1 MSKSIDCFLPFLN
14 EEQAQTTISSLQA
27 SKEVNRIFL
36 LCTPESSTKEIAGC
50 ERLEITSLHAYTT
63 AEAIAQKSRAP
74 YTLVYFKEQPV
85 TFTYLALERLVNTAQ
100 DADAYLT
107 YADHWSIEGGE
118 TKAAPCIDYQ
128 MGSLRDDFDFGSV
141 LLYKTDQLKQF
152 FLLNADS
159 FLTELQH
166 ATWYA
171 IRLDFSDHI
180 FHMQEKIYTEQ
191 EMDLR
196 KSGEKQ
202 FDYVDPRNRSRQ
214 IEMEQ
219 VCTWYLQDEEHLGYL
234 EPGDYYPM
242 DIQADDFPVEASVV
256 IPVRNR
262 VRTIRD
268 AIQSVLTQETTF
280 AFNLIIV
287 DNGSTDGTTE
297 AIREFTADSR
307 VIHII
312 PERNDLGIGGCW
324 NMAIMHSQCG
334 RFAVQLDSD
343 DLYSSPATLQKIVDK
358 FYEENCAMVIGSY
371 RMCNFQLETLPPGL
385 IDHAE
390 WTEENGRNNALRIN
404 GLGAPRAFYT
414 PIVRKIQF
422 PNTSYGE
429 DYCMGLKLSRHY
441 RIGRIFEELY
451 LCRRWEGNSDSALS
465 REKVNANNLY
475 KDSLRTAELKARIAY
490 NKQAPKDLVQRM
502 TWDDFDQHISELY
515 QVKTKQKG
523 SGKKAVTLQ
532 FNPARIR
539 STGAKLDKKTLAD
552 RPCFLCSENR
562 PAQQYSQ
569 KTIEDYEL
577 LVNPFPILKDHYTIP
592 SLKHEDQLIQHHF
605 TDFELLAAQN
615 CNEASEDLIVFYN
628 GPQCGASAPDHLH
641 FQMGNGTALP
651 LINTLKDKIDND
663 KLKPKDML
671 VNEDK
676 IALFQVTDCNAPAL
690 LIVSAMEH
698 SQNPLFQQIYNA
710 LPVHEG
716 QSEPGMNLIGWTQRY
731 TPFGDVHVTLII
743 PRAKHR
749 PACYFAEGEAQALV
763 SPGALDM
770 AGLVIL
776 PREEDFKK
784 LKTEQVQGIL
794 AECGVSQEEFEGII
808 AKIEK

>member
-1 MSKSIDCFLPFLN
+1 MSKTIDCFIPFLN
-14 EEQAQTTISSLQA
+14 AEQAQITISSLQA
-27 SKEVNRIFL
+27 SKEVNHIYL
-36 LCTPESSTKEIAGC
+36 LCTPESSKDKIEGC
-50 ERLEITSLHAYTT
+50 EILEVPSLHAYTA
-63 AEAIAQKSRAP
+63 AETIAQNAQAP
-74 YTLVYFKEQPV
+74 YTMVYFKEQPV
-85 TFTYLALERLVNTAQ
+85 TFTYLALERMVETAS

-107 YADHWSIEGGE
+107 YSDHWSIEGGE

-171 IRLDFSDHI
+171 IRLALSDHI
-180 FHMQEKIYTEQ
+180 FHIQEKLYTEQ

-202 FDYVDPRNRSRQ
+202 FDYVDPRNRNRQ
-214 IEMEQ
+214 IEMEE
-219 VCTWYLQDEEHLGYL
+219 VCTWYLQEEEHLGYL

-242 DIQADDFPVEASVV
+242 DITADKFPVEASVV

-262 VRTIRD
+262 VKTIRD
-268 AIQSVLTQETTF
+268 AIKSVLEQETTF
-280 AFNLIIV
+280 PFNLIIV
-287 DNGSTDGTTE
+287 DNGSTDGTSE
-297 AIREFTADSR
+297 AIQEFAADPR

-343 DLYSSPATLQKIVDK
+343 DLYSSPATLQKVVDK

-414 PIVRKIQF
+414 PIVREIQF

-429 DYCMGLKLSRHY
+429 DYAMGLKISRHY
-441 RIGRIFEELY
+441 RIGRIFDELY
-451 LCRRWEGNSDSALS
+451 LCRRWDGNSDSALS

-475 KDSLRTAELKARIAY
+475 KDSIRTAELKARIAY
-490 NKQAPKDLVQRM
+490 NKQAPKDLIQRM
-502 TWDDFDQHISELY
+502 TWDEFDQHISELY
-515 QVKTKQKG
+515 NVKTKHKG

-539 STGAKLDKKTLAD
+539 STGAKLDKQTLAQ
-552 RPCFLCSENR
+552 RPCFLCSKNR
-562 PAQQYSQ
+562 PLEQYSQ
-569 KTIEDYEL
+569 RTIPGYEL
-577 LVNPFPILKDHYTIP
+577 LVNPYPILKDHFTIP
-592 SLKHEDQLIQHHF
+592 SLQHEDQQIKHSF
-605 TDFELLAAQN
+605 VAFERLAATCCTEN
-615 CNEASEDLIVFYN
+615 SEDLIVFYN

-651 LINTLKDKIDND
+651 LVNYLKDQIDAD
-663 KLKPKDML
+663 ALKAKDML

-676 IALFQVTDCNAPAL
+676 IALFQIKDWNCPAL
-690 LIVSAMEH
+690 LIISAMEH
-698 SQNPLFQQIYNA
+698 SQNQLFQKIYAA

-716 QSEPGMNLIGWTQRY
+716 QTEPGMNLIGWTQRY

-743 PRAKHR
+743 PRSKHR
-749 PACYFAEGEAQALV
+749 PACYYAEGDAQAMV

-784 LKTEQVQGIL
+784 IKTAQVQSIL
-794 AECGVSQEEFEGII
+794 AECGVSDEEFQEII
-808 AKIEK
+808 QNI